1 MGYAAAEE
9 SFQAQAI
16 VLRKLILGLHGSNLV
31 LIFVTSVG
39 SRAVLLSPFSAWSLA
54 SDALHVG
61 PVYTGC
67 LFDLCF
73 REAAVSACELLSYC
87 ND

>member
-39 SRAVLLSPFSAWSLA
+39 SRAVLLSPFSRYGLA
-54 SDALHVG
+54 S
-61 PVYTGC
+61 C
-67 LFDLCF
+67 LSMWGQHTLAFYSTCAPE
-73 REAAVSACELLSYC
+73 RPLLLPANY
-87 ND
+87 